1 MTICSESR
9 PCWLIIYIKKKSYG
23 KTAVLVRRVA
33 PQDRHRKVRRRLSC
47 MVHQSSPG
55 TRKTRINL
63 SLTPFLSLSG
73 IMSLAALRIRSG
85 IRWKK
90 KLRRSLA
97 RHIQVDFTR
106 QLTRQRDLPT
116 GLQLHPSSSPHRL
129 LQATVERKASGAPA
143 ERSMRECTFSYTRT
157 AQCKGLSRQ
166 WSHEQVCV
174 CSCCCAWMHGLWS
187 PVVTCERSCHESLPA
202 THPDFFLFKHTYI
215 KS

>member
-1 MTICSESR
+1 MTICSFFCRDMTICSESR

-85 IRWKK
+85 IRWKEK

-106 QLTRQRDLPT
+106 QLTRQRDLPM
-116 GLQLHPSSSPHRL
+116 GLTAPSSPLITIITSK
-129 LQATVERKASGAPA
+129 LQ
-143 ERSMRECTFSYTRT
+143 
-157 AQCKGLSRQ
+157 
-166 WSHEQVCV
+166 
-174 CSCCCAWMHGLWS
+174 
-187 PVVTCERSCHESLPA
+187 
-202 THPDFFLFKHTYI
+202 
-215 KS
+215 

>member
-85 IRWKK
+85 IRWGKK
-90 KLRRSLA
+90 KTATIPRSSHPGRFHSATDPAA
-97 RHIQVDFTR
+97 RSADGTHGSIAPVD
-106 QLTRQRDLPT
+106 
-116 GLQLHPSSSPHRL
+116 HHHN
-129 LQATVERKASGAPA
+129 LQATVDAEVAAAPPLARCA
-143 ERSMRECTFSYTRT
+143 ERSMRGCTFSYSHS
-157 AQCKGLSRQ
+157 AMQGPGLHCHVSGRISR
-166 WSHEQVCV
+166 CV
-174 CSCCCAWMHGLWS
+174 
-187 PVVTCERSCHESLPA
+187 
-202 THPDFFLFKHTYI
+202 
-215 KS
+215 

>member
-1 MTICSESR
+1 MTICSFFCRDMTICSESR

-90 KLRRSLA
+90 KTATIPRSSHPGRFHSATDPAA
-97 RHIQVDFTR
+97 RSADWTPAPSII
-106 QLTRQRDLPT
+106 LS
-116 GLQLHPSSSPHRL
+116 PSSPPSY
-129 LQATVERKASGAPA
+129 SGEEGIRCAG
-143 ERSMRECTFSYTRT
+143 RT
-157 AQCKGLSRQ
+157 INA
-166 WSHEQVCV
+166 
-174 CSCCCAWMHGLWS
+174 
-187 PVVTCERSCHESLPA
+187 
-202 THPDFFLFKHTYI
+202 
-215 KS
+215 